1 MEVCGV
7 AYDMLAFFFVV
18 VNCPEALLKGKRR
31 EPPYNK
37 MYTAIV
43 NSLTKWAAQSHTTP
57 SIEG

>member
-37 MYTAIV
+37 MYTPIV
-43 NSLTKWAAQSHTTP
+43 
-57 SIEG
+57 